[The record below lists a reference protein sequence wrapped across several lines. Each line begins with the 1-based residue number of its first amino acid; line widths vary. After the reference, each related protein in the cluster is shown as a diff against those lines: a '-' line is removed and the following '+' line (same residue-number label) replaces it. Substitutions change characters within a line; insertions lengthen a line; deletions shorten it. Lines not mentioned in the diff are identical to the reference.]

1 MKVTLFWRLM
11 IGFLIIFILVLTVG
25 VYAMVQLKEL
35 NSVTYYILNVDQNI
49 LKTHKRIMDQLFS
62 QHRFL
67 KKYLI
72 TKDQGLYDRYLTVRE
87 QVNQSLAQ
95 ASAIAA
101 QIPAINETLQKVSLN
116 YKKYDSLVLEELDQL
131 KGKNLYPVKWY
142 AQEKETLLDN
152 ILKEL
157 DLVEVRVKED
167 IDQRMKL
174 QREAGE
180 SARQVAAGLSLLAMA
195 SIIIISLLL
204 TRSITKPLKRL
215 RLKTRDISEGI
226 FTNDLIISSPPEI
239 AELTGSFNQMSH
251 KLMTLDKMK
260 SDFFSTMSHELR
272 TPLTSIKEG
281 IALLR
286 EEAAGPI
293 TEKQK
298 RLLTI
303 LAQESRRLID
313 LISSSLDL
321 SKMESGMMTYRF
333 EWGDLSLL
341 SEKVLQEMTPLMEAK
356 RLTLEKDFRDVLP
369 KIRMDHERILQ
380 VLRNLLG
387 NALKFSPEEGIIK
400 VEAYKA
406 GQGVQVAIKDTG
418 PGIPPEDLVTIFNKF
433 HQVVPNNSY
442 HIKGT
447 GLGLAIVKHIIQ
459 SHGGRTWAESRLGEG
474 STFYFWLPA

>member
-1 MKVTLFWRLM
+1 MKLTLFWRLM

-35 NSVTYYILNVDQNI
+35 NGVTYFILNVDQNI
-49 LKTHKRIMDQLFS
+49 LKYHKRIMDQLFS

-72 TKDQGLYDRYLTVRE
+72 TKDQGLYERYLTAGE
-87 QVNQSLAQ
+87 QVTQALVQ
-95 ASAIAA
+95 ASGIAA
-101 QIPAINETLQKVSLN
+101 QIPAVNETLQRASLN
-116 YKKYDSLVLEELDQL
+116 YKKYDSLVLEELEQL
-131 KGKNLYPVKWY
+131 RGKSSYPVKWY

-157 DLVEVRVKED
+157 DLVEVQVKED
-167 IDQRMKL
+167 INQRMRL
-174 QREAGE
+174 QKEAGE

-204 TRSITKPLKRL
+204 TRSITQPLKRL

-239 AELTGSFNQMSH
+239 AELTRSFNQMSH

-281 IALLR
+281 IALLQ
-286 EEAAGPI
+286 EEAAGPV

-313 LISSSLDL
+313 LISSSLDF

-333 EWGDLSLL
+333 EWGDLSL
-341 SEKVLQEMTPLMEAK
+341 SAEKVLQEMTPLLEAK
-356 RLTLEKDFRDVLP
+356 RITLEKDFRDILP

-380 VLRNLLG
+380 VFRNLLG
-387 NALKFSPEEGIIK
+387 NAVKFSPEGGLIK
-400 VEAYKA
+400 VEACKT
-406 GQGVQVAIKDTG
+406 GQGVQVAVKDTG
-418 PGIPPEDLVTIFNKF
+418 PGIPPEHLSTIFNKF
-433 HQVVPNNSY
+433 HQVVPNNAY
-442 HIKGT
+442 HVKGT

-459 SHGGRTWAESRLGEG
+459 SHGGRTWAESRVGEG